1 MSNYVSGTGLDPGR
15 HWAWSDGGY
24 VNERTLFSLEF
35 QSSLP
40 PMISHCQLVSA
51 LSRLSSINQR
61 ITDMQVRIT
70 GVPAV
75 INLGFL
81 HAEATLS

>member
-1 MSNYVSGTGLDPGR
+1 MFQGQDDIGHGVMEDMSTN
-15 HWAWSDGGY
+15 AC
-24 VNERTLFSLEF
+24 FSP
-35 QSSLP
+35 S
-40 PMISHCQLVSA
+40 V